1 MKSFWSVRPL
11 DFSKVENIEAIEDI
25 EKAKINKVIPV
36 RQKSNGD
43 NVTLGKDNEDGGDL
57 QNDGQ

>member
-25 EKAKINKVIPV
+25 EKAKLNKVIPV

-43 NVTLGKDNEDGGDL
+43 NVTLGKDNEDGVDL